1 MRVDNPCVENG
12 LFFCFV
18 GIHAPT
24 TSDWR
29 SITVA
34 ASCSPLPYIGNKQCI
49 EWQLLAITPPHDTYI
64 EPCMGSAE
72 FFFFKP
78 PSKFEILNDF
88 DGDLVN
94 TFRVIQQSEP
104 LTYLVGR
111 LYMSINSEQLFK
123 LNRELLLRTPNILD
137 DLKENA
143 EIIKAASW
151 EDVQRAAAFFE
162 NHVYSF
168 SSTGQAYGIDSRDMG
183 ARIARILAVV
193 DRLRNASIL
202 HRDYKDAILYGA
214 REGAYILCD
223 PPYKGTEGM
232 YPKGSFEASEHENLF
247 RFFYENVHK
256 AFDGACKFTI
266 TYNDCPMIREL
277 AENYGFFTLGID
289 RLHNMRQRVDAG
301 GQFHE
306 LLVANYDMEKQA
318 EENHQLHLIKT
329 SQLTLFG

>member
-1 MRVDNPCVENG
+1 
-12 LFFCFV
+12 
-18 GIHAPT
+18 
-24 TSDWR
+24 
-29 SITVA
+29 
-34 ASCSPLPYIGNKQCI
+34 
-49 EWQLLAITPPHDTYI
+49 
-64 EPCMGSAE
+64 MGSAE
-72 FFFFKP
+72 FFFYKP

-104 LTYLVGR
+104 LIYLVGR

-123 LNRELLLRTPNILD
+123 LNRELLLGTPNILD

-143 EIIKAASW
+143 EIIKAATW

-168 SSTGQAYGIDSRDMG
+168 SSTGQTYGIDSRDMG

-256 AFDGACKFTI
+256 AFNGACKFTI

-306 LLVANYDMEKQA
+306 FLVSNYDMEKQA
-318 EENHQLHLIKT
+318 EENHQLHLIQT